1 MNSGIS
7 AGSPMIRGKGS
18 LILKLNL
25 ISDGMVYIVPAK
37 SSFINFYLAPDKS
50 INMIHKKLFYLTG
63 LIAFFSCTNILAQ
76 GISRNVLFLGDSYIS
91 VNNLPQLTALA
102 ASSAGDNLSYDSYTP
117 GGYKLIQHASN
128 TTSRSKVMAGGW
140 DYVVLQDQSQTPAL
154 ENGNFPLGS
163 TQLCKLIKQ
172 HNPCAQPLFYMTWGR
187 ENGDPLNCPTFTP
200 MCTYNG
206 MDSLLS
212 MNYTYMAAQMNAEV
226 SPVGAV
232 WKYLRQNYPALDL
245 YEPDGSHPT
254 PAGSYVA
261 ACCFYTAIFKKSP
274 LLITYNFSLS
284 STDAA
289 IIRNA
294 VKTIHFDRLQAWNF
308 KVNPTSDFNYSIG
321 SGVNEAIFNFK
332 PPYVGIGPYS
342 NHFVWD
348 FGDGNTITLVNPD
361 YATTMTHSYA
371 ANGTYT
377 VTLSVSNCDPSGSQ
391 QSVTQHTIGFC
402 GHSPTIFKTFPWHCF
417 PDTFST
423 QAYSAYQWYTRNE
436 PIPGETNQVIADPNF
451 YSELSVLTTQS
462 GCSEMSQS
470 FFVDRSPGII
480 MYDVIS
486 VGNFVDTN
494 TACTG
499 SSILLVATDLDGS
512 ESLQWTRNGVVIPN
526 PMNDTLIVTSPGTYS
541 VSIFHS
547 NCPAIINLSKQFSL
561 AFVDCSTLGI
571 PHGSSSIAA
580 TLYPNPASGI
590 IHISGPEKIYAIEIY
605 DLLGQKVLSENYG
618 GELKVSLDLSAYAA
632 GMYSVK
638 LNHGERY
645 LPGKIVI
652 R

>member
-1 MNSGIS
+1 MV
-7 AGSPMIRGKGS
+7 
-18 LILKLNL
+18 
-25 ISDGMVYIVPAK
+25 MVYRVLTKPF
-37 SSFINFYLAPDKS
+37 FINAYLAPDKS
-50 INMIHKKLFYLTG
+50 MNMIHKKLFYLTC
-63 LIAFFSCTNILAQ
+63 LLSLFSVMNTHAQ
-76 GISRNVLFLGDSYIS
+76 GVSRNVLFLGDSYTS
-91 VNNLPQLTALA
+91 FNNLPQLTALV

-117 GGYKLIQHASN
+117 GGYKLIQHAADA
-128 TTSRSKVMAGGW
+128 TSRSKVMAGGW
-140 DYVVLQDQSQTPAL
+140 NYVVLQDQSQTPAL
-154 ENGNFPLGS
+154 ENGNFPTGS
-163 TQLCKLIKQ
+163 RDLCQLIKQ

-187 ENGDPLNCPTFTP
+187 ENGDALNCPTFTP

-212 MNYTYMAAQMNAEV
+212 LNYTSQAANLNAEV

-232 WKYLRQNYPALDL
+232 WKYLRQNHPALDL
-245 YEPDGSHPT
+245 YEPDGSHPSQ
-254 PAGSYVA
+254 AGSYVA

-274 LLITYNFSLS
+274 LLITYNFVLNP
-284 STDAA
+284 TDAA

-294 VKTIHFDRLQAWNF
+294 VKTVHFDRLQTWNF
-308 KVNPTSDFNYSIG
+308 KVNPTSDFNYSITQ
-321 SGVNEAIFNFK
+321 GVNEAIFEFK
-332 PPYVGIGPYS
+332 PSYGGGGPYF
-342 NHFVWD
+342 NHFAWD
-348 FGDGNTITLVNPD
+348 FGDGNT
-361 YATTMTHSYA
+361 ATQLTPGYGATMTHSYA

-402 GHSPTIFKTFPWHCF
+402 GHSPTVFKTFAWHCF

-436 PIPGETNQVIADPNF
+436 PIPGETNQSIADPNF

-462 GCSEMSQS
+462 GCSEMSPS

-547 NCPAIINLSKQFSL
+547 NCPAIINLAKQFSL
-561 AFVDCSTLGI
+561 AFVDCSALGI
-571 PHGSSSIAA
+571 PNGSNSITA

-590 IHISGPEKIYAIEIY
+590 IHITGPEKIYAIEIY
-605 DLLGQKVLSENYG
+605 DLLGQKIQSESYG
-618 GELKVSLDLSAYAA
+618 GELKISLDLSAYAA

-638 LNHGERY
+638 INRGERY

-652 R
+652 Q

>member
-1 MNSGIS
+1 
-7 AGSPMIRGKGS
+7 
-18 LILKLNL
+18 
-25 ISDGMVYIVPAK
+25 
-37 SSFINFYLAPDKS
+37 
-50 INMIHKKLFYLTG
+50 MIHKKFFYLTC
-63 LIAFFSCTNILAQ
+63 LLNLFSVLSTDAQ
-76 GISRNVLFLGDSYIS
+76 SVSMNVLFLGNSYTAY
-91 VNNLPQLTALA
+91 NNLPQLIALA
-102 ASSAGDNLSYDSYTP
+102 ASSAGDNLSYDSHTP
-117 GGYKLIQHASN
+117 GGYKLIEHAAN
-128 TTSRSKVMAGGW
+128 PTSRSKVMAGGW

-154 ENGNFPLGS
+154 ENGDFYTGS
-163 TQLCKLIKQ
+163 RNLCQLIKQ
-172 HNPCAQPLFYMTWGR
+172 HNPCAQPLFYMTWGK

-212 MNYTYMAAQMNAEV
+212 LNYTHMAAQMNAEV

-232 WKYLRQNYPALDL
+232 WKYLRQNHPTLDL

-284 STDAA
+284 SSDAA
-289 IIRNA
+289 IIKNA
-294 VKTIHFDRLQAWNF
+294 VKAVHFDNLQAWNF

-342 NHFVWD
+342 NHFAWD
-348 FGDGNTITLVNPD
+348 FGDGTTATQLNPGYMSTI
-361 YATTMTHSYA
+361 THSYA

-377 VTLSVSNCDPSGSQ
+377 VTLTVSNCDPSGSQ

-402 GHSPTIFKTFPWHCF
+402 GHSPTVFKTFPWHCL

-436 PIPGETNQVIADPNF
+436 PIPGETNQSIADPNF

-462 GCSEMSQS
+462 GCSEMSMS
-470 FFVDRSPGII
+470 FFVDRSP
-480 MYDVIS
+480 VIS
-486 VGNFVDTN
+486 WYDATVVGNFVDTN
-494 TACTG
+494 TACIGNMILFMATG
-499 SSILLVATDLDGS
+499 LDGS
-512 ESLQWTRNGVVIPN
+512 ENIRWTKNGSPIPN
-526 PMNDTLIVTSPGTYS
+526 ETNDTLVVTSPGIYG

-547 NCPAIINLSKQFSL
+547 NCPALINLAKQFSL

-571 PHGSSSIAA
+571 PHGTNSIVA
-580 TLYPNPASGI
+580 TLYPNPASGMI
-590 IHISGPEKIYAIEIY
+590 RIAGPEKIYAIEIY
-605 DLLGQKVLSENYG
+605 DLLGQKVYSENYG
-618 GELKVSLDLSAYAA
+618 GELNVMMDLSACAK
-632 GMYSVK
+632 GLYSVK
-638 LNHGERY
+638 INHGLRY

-652 R
+652 Q